1 MIKFLALLGLL
12 AFVAADSSEE
22 YGSFEEYGSSEVT
35 LYFFSFFFKFF
46 VSGDDGEG

>member
-22 YGSFEEYGSSEVT
+22 YGSSEVT
-35 LYFFSFFFKFF
+35 LYFFSFFKFF
-46 VSGDDGEG
+46 VSGDDGEGR